1 MHDLIKRLSAPLAV
15 AAIGVAV
22 AGAVMWQVPGL
33 GAAESAF
40 DIPAPVLDPM
50 NSSGN
55 LQTAI
60 IAGGCFWGVQAVFQH
75 TEGVESAL
83 SGYAGGTLEDPTY
96 RQVTAGAIGHAESV
110 AIRFDPQKISYGKVL
125 QIFFSVVHDPTQ
137 LNRQGPD
144 YGTHYRS
151 AIFTVTDEQKRVA
164 ATYIEQLD
172 HAEAY
177 ASPIVTD
184 IASLKKFYP
193 AEAYHQDY
201 ATIHPNQPYIVYN
214 DLPKIRSMKEM
225 FPDFW
230 REKPKLVFVGN
241 TS

>member
-1 MHDLIKRLSAPLAV
+1 MV
-15 AAIGVAV
+15 VFG
-22 AGAVMWQVPGL
+22 
-33 GAAESAF
+33 
-40 DIPAPVLDPM
+40 
-50 NSSGN
+50 
-55 LQTAI
+55 
-60 IAGGCFWGVQAVFQH
+60 GVQAVFQH

-96 RQVTAGAIGHAESV
+96 RQVTTGATGHAESV

-125 QIFFSVVHDPTQ
+125 QIFFSVAHDPTQ

-151 AIFTVTDEQKRVA
+151 VIFTVTDEQKRVA
-164 ATYIEQLD
+164 AAYVEQLD
-172 HAEAY
+172 DAQAY

-214 DLPKIRSMKEM
+214 DRPKIRSMKEI

-230 REKPKLVFVGN
+230 REKPKLVYPGS